1 MKSCAAIGRGIALA
15 ALVTLG
21 SYGLVLAAPAAP
33 DAEPSPKGEAA
44 LLPAQASGLA
54 AEAGRLLRQV
64 MASIA
69 HVSILAGAS
78 QRSGPGTMQEVCE
91 GLTCQCGCGLTVANC
106 NHPNCPFAVPLRTEI
121 DGMIKAGMSR
131 TAIIAHFRQKYGEKI
146 LSAPTTE
153 GFNILAWIMPFAALL
168 AGAVLILV
176 AVGRWRPAT
185 PAPPT
190 SPPESRGG
198 ELDPRLKKLLERELR
213 ERF

>member
-1 MKSCAAIGRGIALA
+1 MGRGIALA

-21 SYGLVLAAPAAP
+21 SHGFVRAAPAAP

-44 LLPAQASGLA
+44 LLPAPASGPA

-78 QRSGPGTMQEVCE
+78 QHSGPGTMQEVCE

-168 AGAVLILV
+168 GGAVLILV
-176 AVGRWRPAT
+176 AVGRWRPAR
-185 PAPPT
+185 PAPQT

-198 ELDPRLKKLLERELR
+198 EVDPRLKKLLERELR